1 MSVDYCS
8 PLTVKFLA
16 QVEYNQFNFDS
27 DPDYEA
33 FIDETLIP
41 AAIGFIDN
49 YVGHNFQSNSG
60 TVRLDGS
67 GKEALHINR
76 IGMVDTGSGYE
87 TPKLLPVPMMTIT
100 AISFNGVAK
109 TVTDF
114 QIYDEIIRYENNIF
128 DAGRQNIVIEGTW
141 GYASVPDDIR
151 FVAAQLCAN
160 TLTGMIRSRMLPDI
174 ITPILTGG
182 GDVGALFSSPKV
194 LTKSEKEILSRYI
207 FREYAVG

>member
-1 MSVDYCS
+1 MTDYCT

-16 QVEYNQFNFDS
+16 QVEYNQFNFDT

-41 AAIGFIDN
+41 AAMGFIDN
-49 YVGHNFQSNSG
+49 YVGHNFQLNSG
-60 TVRLDGS
+60 TIQLDGS

-76 IGMVDTGSGYE
+76 IGRVDVGSGYE
-87 TPKLLPVPMMTIT
+87 TPKLLPVPMLSIT
-100 AISFNGVAK
+100 AVSFNGVAK
-109 TVTDF
+109 TSTDF
-114 QIYDEIIRYENNIF
+114 QFYDEIITYKDNIF

-151 FVAAQLCAN
+151 YVAAQLCAN
-160 TLTGMIRSRMLPDI
+160 MLTGMIRSRMLPDLI
-174 ITPILTGG
+174 SPILAGG

-194 LTKSEKEILSRYI
+194 LTQNEKEILSRYI

>member
-16 QVEYNQFNFDS
+16 QAEYDQFGFDA

-41 AAIGFIDN
+41 AAMEFIDN
-49 YVGHNFQSNSG
+49 YVGHNFQSNAG
-60 TVRLDGS
+60 TIRLDGS

-109 TVTDF
+109 TITDF
-114 QIYDEIIRYENNIF
+114 QIYDEVIRYENNIF

-151 FVAAQLCAN
+151 
-160 TLTGMIRSRMLPDI
+160 
-174 ITPILTGG
+174 
-182 GDVGALFSSPKV
+182 
-194 LTKSEKEILSRYI
+194 
-207 FREYAVG
+207 